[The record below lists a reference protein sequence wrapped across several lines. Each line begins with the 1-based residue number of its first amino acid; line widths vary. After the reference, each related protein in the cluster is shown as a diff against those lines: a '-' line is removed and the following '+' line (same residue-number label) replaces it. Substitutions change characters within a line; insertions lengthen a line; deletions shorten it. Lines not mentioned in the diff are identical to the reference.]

1 MLAARRRQHGQ
12 TVIRK
17 TVPVDYDPQRSSQPT
32 RQTFHESLFPLRGA
46 ISMSNRNLVRG
57 LFLMGI
63 ALLFGLSSFKYNM
76 GQLSRSGP
84 GLFPF
89 MVSSLLFILGLITV
103 VRARFLDPV
112 PLGYNVKNIALVLT
126 SLVGFALL
134 SEHVN
139 MIVGIVFMVFC
150 SSYAAT
156 SQSLARSVKVSIG
169 LTLVAFGFKYLLGLN
184 LPLV

>member
-1 MLAARRRQHGQ
+1 
-12 TVIRK
+12 
-17 TVPVDYDPQRSSQPT
+17 
-32 RQTFHESLFPLRGA
+32 
-46 ISMSNRNLVRG
+46 MSNRNFVRG

-63 ALLFGLSSFKYNM
+63 ALLFGLWSFKYNM

-89 MVSSLLFILGLITV
+89 MVSSILFTIGVITV
-103 VRARFLDPV
+103 VRSRFIAPV
-112 PLGYNVKNIALVLT
+112 VLRYDVKNISLVLA

-134 SEHVN
+134 SEYVN

-150 SSYAAT
+150 SSFAGT
-156 SQSLARSVKVSIG
+156 SYSNVRNVKVATG

-184 LPLV
+184 LPLI